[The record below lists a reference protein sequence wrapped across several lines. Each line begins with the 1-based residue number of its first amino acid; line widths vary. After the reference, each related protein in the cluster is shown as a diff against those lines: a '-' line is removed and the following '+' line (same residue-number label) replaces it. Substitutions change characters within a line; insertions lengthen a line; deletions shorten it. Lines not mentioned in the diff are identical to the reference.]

1 MAIEMEMKVGQLF
14 LSIFVKSRS
23 FPHNEGSKSVI
34 TLKPGPAFP
43 WGGRF
48 WPQEPLTVG
57 PQSHVDE
64 IVGSSL
70 QTGALESGLNSR

>member
-1 MAIEMEMKVGQLF
+1 MEMKVGQLF

-23 FPHNEGSKSVI
+23 FPHREGSNSVI
-34 TLKPGPAFP
+34 TLKPGPTFP
-43 WGGRF
+43 PGVGVGRF

-57 PQSHVDE
+57 PQSHADE

-70 QTGALESGLNSR
+70 QTGALESRLNSR